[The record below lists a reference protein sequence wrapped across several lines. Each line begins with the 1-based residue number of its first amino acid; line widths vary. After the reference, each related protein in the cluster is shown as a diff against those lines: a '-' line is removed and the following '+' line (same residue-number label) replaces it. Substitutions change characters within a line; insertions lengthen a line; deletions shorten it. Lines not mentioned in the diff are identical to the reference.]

1 MADYLH
7 GSVLLYLDKLIDWGD
22 YFARTKGDGVDASAE
37 RQALRSLL
45 ETCAE
50 ICAKIEPEAR
60 AGWWEPARLEHGEV
74 VHPPHVQ
81 HGYER
86 LREAGLVS
94 ASAASRCPP
103 SLPTS

>member
-60 AGWWEPARLEHGEV
+60 ATIWITTLATKVGSAK
-74 VHPPHVQ
+74 PPK
-81 HGYER
+81 R
-86 LREAGLVS
+86 SFTPTLTRP
-94 ASAASRCPP
+94 ASR
-103 SLPTS
+103 SRS